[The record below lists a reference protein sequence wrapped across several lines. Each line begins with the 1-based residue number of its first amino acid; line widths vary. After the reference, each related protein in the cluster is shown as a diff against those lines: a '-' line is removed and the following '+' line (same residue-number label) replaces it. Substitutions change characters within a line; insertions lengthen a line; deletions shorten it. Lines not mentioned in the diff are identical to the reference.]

1 MYRDQDLNESIGERT
16 VRQADRQKLWLCLA
30 AFWCQ
35 TTKKI
40 YKIIK
45 KNGQLLKWLK
55 LKKVKFLKTW
65 AHFLGAHTDTTS
77 GYDADLF
84 KNHRQTFLWPGERPS
99 SHVKVTKM
107 WLGPCG
113 FFLIK

>member
-40 YKIIK
+40 YKINK
-45 KNGQLLKWLK
+45 KNGQLLK
-55 LKKVKFLKTW
+55 
-65 AHFLGAHTDTTS
+65 
-77 GYDADLF
+77 
-84 KNHRQTFLWPGERPS
+84 
-99 SHVKVTKM
+99 
-107 WLGPCG
+107 
-113 FFLIK
+113 

>member
-30 AFWCQ
+30 AFRCQ

-45 KNGQLLKWLK
+45 KNGQLLK
-55 LKKVKFLKTW
+55 
-65 AHFLGAHTDTTS
+65 
-77 GYDADLF
+77 
-84 KNHRQTFLWPGERPS
+84 
-99 SHVKVTKM
+99 
-107 WLGPCG
+107 
-113 FFLIK
+113 